1 MLYKIFR
8 KKLKSC
14 PFCKTKQAVITTEK
28 TAFLTYALAPYHN
41 YHLLILPKRH
51 VVSFLKLN
59 SQEQKDINSL
69 IRLGIAKLHT
79 LGLKNISVLV
89 RDGSLRGANKS
100 IQHLHYHLIPNTS
113 IGDVDHAGKPRKIM
127 TDKEIQKLLH
137 KLQ

>member
-1 MLYKIFR
+1 MAK
-8 KKLKSC
+8 
-14 PFCKTKQAVITTEK
+14 K
-28 TAFLTYALAPYHN
+28 TAYLTYALAPYHD

-59 SQEQKDINSL
+59 SQEQKDINTL
-69 IRLGIAKLHT
+69 IRLGIAKLHA

-113 IGDVDHAGKPRKIM
+113 IGDVDHAGRPRKIM
-127 TDKEIQKLLH
+127 TKKEIQKLLH